1 MEIGLECTT
10 CGSTIEY
17 VSDEAEPNVRVRCDC
32 GALYAVTVSI
42 VRH

>member
-1 MEIGLECTT
+1 MDIGLECPS

-17 VSDEAEPNVRVRCDC
+17 VTEDPEPNTTIPCDC

-42 VRH
+42 VRR